1 MERILIVL
9 FALLLAL
16 LPVIAMA
23 VNSRANQDIP
33 ETTVKKVEPEDET
46 EEVILPVVDIIPDTP
61 AIIELQ
67 ETLKTVFRLTISYVY
82 ADGST
87 AAPAYDT
94 MLQGG
99 TEYDV
104 SSPSIKDY
112 TASKTAVG
120 GVMPMR
126 DIEYTVVY
134 LSPEAEIPE
143 FPYSEMPELYTLDD
157 YEAPTGLGF
166 SVANVG
172 ICFE

>member
-1 MERILIVL
+1 MKRILVVL

-33 ETTVKKVEPEDET
+33 ETVVKKVVPEVEN
-46 EEVILPVVDIIPDTP
+46 EEVIPPVVDIIPDTP
-61 AIIELQ
+61 AILELQ
-67 ETLKTVFRLTISYVY
+67 ETLKTVFRLTVYYVY
-82 ADGST
+82 ADGMP
-87 AAPAYDT
+87 AAPAYDA

-104 SSPSIKDY
+104 SSPAIKDF
-112 TASKTAVG
+112 TASKQTVG

-126 DIEYTVVY
+126 DTEYTVVY
-134 LSPEAEIPE
+134 LSPEEEIPE

-157 YEAPTGLGF
+157 YEISTGLGF
-166 SVANVG
+166 CVANVG

>member
-1 MERILIVL
+1 MKRLLIVL

-16 LPVIAMA
+16 LPVFAMA
-23 VNSRANQDIP
+23 VNSRSNQDIP
-33 ETTVKKVEPEDET
+33 ETTVKKVVPEDEA
-46 EEVILPVVDIIPDTP
+46 EEVIPPVVDIIPDTP
-61 AIIELQ
+61 DIIELQ
-67 ETLKTVFRLTISYVY
+67 ETLKTVFRLTIYYVY
-82 ADGST
+82 VDGST
-87 AAPAYDT
+87 AAPSYDA

-99 TEYDV
+99 TEYSV
-104 SSPSIKDY
+104 SSPTIKGF
-112 TASKTAVG
+112 TASKQMVS

-134 LSPEAEIPE
+134 LSPDEEIPE

>member
-1 MERILIVL
+1 MKRLLIVL

-16 LPVIAMA
+16 LPVFAMA
-23 VNSRANQDIP
+23 VNSRSNQDIP
-33 ETTVKKVEPEDET
+33 ETTVKKVVPEDEA
-46 EEVILPVVDIIPDTP
+46 EEVIPPVVDIIPDTP
-61 AIIELQ
+61 DIM
-67 ETLKTVFRLTISYVY
+67 LTIYYVY
-82 ADGST
+82 VDGST
-87 AAPAYDT
+87 AAPAYDA

-99 TEYDV
+99 TEYSV
-104 SSPSIKDY
+104 SSPTIKGF
-112 TASKTAVG
+112 TASKQMVS

-134 LSPEAEIPE
+134 LSPDEEIPE

>member
-1 MERILIVL
+1 MKRILIAL

-23 VNSRANQDIP
+23 VKSRGNQDIP
-33 ETTVKKVEPEDET
+33 ETTVKEVVPEDET
-46 EEVILPVVDIIPDTP
+46 EEVIPPVVDIVPDTP
-61 AIIELQ
+61 EIIELQ

-82 ADGST
+82 VDGSP
-87 AAPAYDT
+87 AAPAYDVT
-94 MLQGG
+94 LQGG
-99 TEYDV
+99 TEY
-104 SSPSIKDY
+104 SIPSPSVKDF
-112 TASKTAVG
+112 TASKQTVG

-126 DIEYTVVY
+126 DIEYSVVY
-134 LSPEAEIPE
+134 LSAEEEIPE
-143 FPYSEMPELYTLDD
+143 FPYSEMPELFTLDD

>member
-1 MERILIVL
+1 MKRILIVL
-9 FALLLAL
+9 LALLLAL
-16 LPVIAMA
+16 LPVFAMA

-33 ETTVKKVEPEDET
+33 ETTVKKVEPEDEA
-46 EEVILPVVDIIPDTP
+46 EEVIPPVVDIIPDTP
-61 AIIELQ
+61 DIIELQ
-67 ETLKTVFRLTISYVY
+67 ETLKTMFRLTIYYVY
-82 ADGST
+82 VDGST
-87 AAPAYDT
+87 AAPTYDAT
-94 MLQGG
+94 LQGG
-99 TEYDV
+99 TEYSV
-104 SSPSIKDY
+104 SSPTIKGF
-112 TASKTAVG
+112 TASKQTVS

-134 LSPEAEIPE
+134 LSPEEEIPE

>member
-1 MERILIVL
+1 MKRILIVL

-46 EEVILPVVDIIPDTP
+46 EEVIPPVVDIIPDTP

>member
-1 MERILIVL
+1 MKRILIVL

-16 LPVIAMA
+16 LPVFAMA

-33 ETTVKKVEPEDET
+33 ETTVKKVEPEDEA
-46 EEVILPVVDIIPDTP
+46 EEVIPPVVDIIPDTP
-61 AIIELQ
+61 AIQELQ
-67 ETLKTVFRLTISYVY
+67 ETLKTVFRLTIYYVY

-87 AAPAYDT
+87 AASAYDA

-104 SSPSIKDY
+104 SSPTIKDF
-112 TASKTAVG
+112 TASRQAVG